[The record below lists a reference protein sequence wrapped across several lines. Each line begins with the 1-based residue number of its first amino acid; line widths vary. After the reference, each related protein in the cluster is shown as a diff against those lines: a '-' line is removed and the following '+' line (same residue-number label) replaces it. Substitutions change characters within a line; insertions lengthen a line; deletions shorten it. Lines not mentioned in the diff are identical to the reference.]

1 MTGLREPETEYVREA
16 LEILPW
22 TEDHQEHLEALLRIE
37 DHALDPPSGHAG
49 IMSRQILRKDHP
61 YLSYAI
67 HRELAP
73 DRYREMVEKARRRAS
88 RSLERL
94 DHERARL
101 AKARRTWQE
110 LGGRVP

>member
-1 MTGLREPETEYVREA
+1 MTDLREPETEYVREA

-22 TEDHQEHLEALLRIE
+22 TEDHQDHLEALLRIE

-88 RSLERL
+88 RALEDL
-94 DHERARL
+94 EDERARL
-101 AKARRTWQE
+101 ARARTAWQD
-110 LGGRVP
+110 LGGRVG